1 MILLPNFMNRF
12 LLLLLALFVSGC
24 ALSGKKF
31 YMLTSTGPAIS
42 GGGIGIGVGPVT
54 LAEYI
59 NRQNLVIQQA
69 PNELAVAE
77 DHRWAGDLAAS
88 ISRVTAANL
97 GRQLNTGNVHTY
109 PWQGDDQL
117 RYQVALEIRQLHGGD
132 DGYAVIEASWR
143 AYSLPDRRLKASRTF
158 VDREPLEKDGY
169 PAMVAAQSRLL
180 GRLSE
185 NIAAG
190 LR

>member
-1 MILLPNFMNRF
+1 MAVLL
-12 LLLLLALFVSGC
+12 SGC
-24 ALSGKKF
+24 AQSGKKF
-31 YMLTSTGPAIS
+31 YVLTPTGPSVS
-42 GGGIGIGVGPVT
+42 GGGVGIGVGPVT
-54 LAEYI
+54 LAEYV
-59 NRQNLVIQQA
+59 NRQNLVVQQT

-97 GRQLNTGNVHTY
+97 SRQLNTGNVHSY
-109 PWQGDDQL
+109 PWQRDDEL
-117 RYQVALEIRQLHGGD
+117 RYQVTLEIRQLHGGG
-132 DGYAVIEASWR
+132 DGYAVIEAVWR
-143 AYSLPDRRLKASRTF
+143 AYALPERRLKSSRTF

-180 GRLSE
+180 GRLAE
-185 NIAAG
+185 DIAAG

>member
-1 MILLPNFMNRF
+1 MNR
-12 LLLLLALFVSGC
+12 LILLLLAVFLSGC
-24 ALSGKKF
+24 AQSGKKF

-42 GGGIGIGVGPVT
+42 GGGMGIGVGPVN

-69 PNELAVAE
+69 PNELSIAE

-88 ISRVTAANL
+88 ITRVTAANL
-97 GRQLNTGNVHTY
+97 SRQLNTGNVHAY
-109 PWQGDDQL
+109 PWQRDDEL
-117 RYQVALEIRQLHGGD
+117 RYQVTLEIRQLHAGG
-132 DGYAVIEASWR
+132 DGYAVIEAAWR

-158 VDREPLEKDGY
+158 TDREPLEKDGY
-169 PAMVAAQSRLL
+169 SAMVAAQSRLL

-185 NIAAG
+185 NIAAV